1 MDTAIKRTLWATAD
15 KLRSNM
21 DAAEYKH
28 IVLGLIF
35 LKYVSDSFA
44 EHRAELAMRFANPND
59 EYFIDDES
67 LRLKDLEERDYYT
80 EANVFWVPES
90 ARWERIREQAKQPT
104 IGKIIDDALVE
115 IESENPRL
123 KNILDKRFAR
133 TQLEPGKL
141 GELIDEISK
150 INFDRPASTLEKTH
164 DWLANKP
171 IQETK
176 IYKAKDTL
184 GEVYEYFLGQF
195 ANAEGKK
202 GGQFYTPASVVKVL
216 VEILAP
222 HKGKVYDPC
231 CGSGGMFVQSEKF
244 MESHGGRFGDIS
256 IYGQES
262 NPTTWRL
269 VAMNLAIRGMDFNL
283 GKEPADTFL
292 RNQHPDLRANYIMA
306 NPPFNIS
313 DWWNAQLEGDP
324 RWQFGTPPQGNANYA
339 WLQHIYYHLAP
350 GGRAGVVLAN
360 GSMSSTQN
368 NEGAIRREMI
378 ERDVVECMVA
388 LPAQLF
394 FNTQIPAC
402 LWFLNK
408 DKKQNGR
415 DTRGEILFIDA
426 RKLGRL
432 ENRVNRI
439 FDDADIKK
447 IAETYHAWKQT
458 GETEKEYEDVLGF
471 CKSAILAEVRSHD
484 YILTPGRYVGAETAE
499 DDDEVF
505 TERMARLTKELS
517 AQFEESANLEKEIKQ
532 NLASVGFQFEL

>member
-1 MDTAIKRTLWATAD
+1 MDNEIKKTLWATAD

-35 LKYVSDSFA
+35 LKYISDSFA
-44 EHRAELAMRFANPND
+44 EHRDILINRFADPND
-59 EYFIDDES
+59 PYFIDDES
-67 LRLKDLEERDYYT
+67 LRADDLEERDYYI
-80 EANVFWVPES
+80 EKNVFWVPEKS
-90 ARWERIREQAKQPT
+90 RWEWIRERAKQPV
-104 IGKIIDDALVE
+104 IGKYIDDALVE
-115 IESENPRL
+115 IENENPRL
-123 KNILDKRFAR
+123 KGLLDKRFAR

-141 GELIDEISK
+141 GELVDLISK
-150 INFDRPASTLEKTH
+150 IGFNG
-164 DWLANKP
+164 NGN
-171 IQETK
+171 
-176 IYKAKDTL
+176 KAKDVL

-202 GGQFYTPASVVKVL
+202 GGQFYTPASVVNVL
-216 VEILAP
+216 VEVLAP
-222 HKGKVYDPC
+222 HEGKVYDPC

-324 RWQFGTPPQGNANYA
+324 RWQFGTPPAGNANYA

-350 GGRAGVVLAN
+350 NGRAGVVLAN
-360 GSMSSTQN
+360 GSMSSSQN
-368 NEGAIRREMI
+368 SEGAIRKEMI
-378 ERDVVECMVA
+378 ERDAVECMVA

-394 FNTQIPAC
+394 FNTPIPAC

-408 DKKQNGR
+408 NKGNRK
-415 DTRGEILFIDA
+415 GEILFIDA

-432 ENRVNRI
+432 ENRVNRV
-439 FDDADIKK
+439 FDDEDIQK
-447 IAETYHAWKQT
+447 IAETYHSWTKSSPPYEG
-458 GETEKEYEDVLGF
+458 GEAEGRGGSLEYEDIPGF
-471 CKSAILAEVRSHD
+471 CKSADLEEVRSHD
-484 YILTPGRYVGAETAE
+484 YILTPGRYVGAEEAE
-499 DDDEVF
+499 EDIEEFSEKIARLSSELSDQF
-505 TERMARLTKELS
+505 TEATFLEGEIRKNLRS
-517 AQFEESANLEKEIKQ
+517 IGFEI
-532 NLASVGFQFEL
+532 

>member
-1 MDTAIKRTLWATAD
+1 MDNEIKKTLWAAAD

-44 EHRAELAMRFANPND
+44 EHRATLEKRFADPKD
-59 EYFIDDES
+59 EYYIEDKETRAD
-67 LRLKDLEERDYYT
+67 DLEERDYYT
-80 EANVFWVPES
+80 EANVFWVPGS
-90 ARWERIREQAKQPT
+90 ARWEQIRAKAKQPSL
-104 IGKIIDDALVE
+104 GKIIDDALVE
-115 IESENPRL
+115 IENENPRL
-123 KNILDKRFAR
+123 KGLLDKRFAR
-133 TQLEPGKL
+133 TPLEPGRL
-141 GELIDEISK
+141 GEVVDLISQ
-150 INFDRPASTLEKTH
+150 INFEREARFMDWAGGH
-164 DWLANKP
+164 DDMEQP
-171 IQETK
+171 VRM
-176 IYKAKDTL
+176 KAKDVL

-202 GGQFYTPASVVKVL
+202 GGQFYTPASVVKIL
-216 VEILAP
+216 VEVLAP
-222 HKGKVYDPC
+222 HSGKVYDPC

-306 NPPFNIS
+306 NPPFNVS

-324 RWQFGTPPQGNANYA
+324 RWQFGTPPVGNANYA

-350 GGRAGVVLAN
+350 NGRAGVVLAN
-360 GSMSSTQN
+360 GSMSSSQN
-368 NEGAIRREMI
+368 SEGTIRKEMI
-378 ERDVVECMVA
+378 EGGAIDCMVA

-394 FNTQIPAC
+394 INTQIPAC
-402 LWFLNK
+402 LWFLHKNK
-408 DKKQNGR
+408 ENRK
-415 DTRGEILFIDA
+415 GEILFIDA

-432 ENRVNRI
+432 ENKVNRVLE
-439 FDDADIKK
+439 ASDIRR
-447 IAETYHAWKQT
+447 IAETYHSWKAD
-458 GETEKEYEDVLGF
+458 GETVKVYENVAGF
-471 CKSAILAEVRSHD
+471 CKSASLEEVRSQN
-484 YILTPGRYVGAETAE
+484 YILTPGRYVGAEEAE
-499 DDDEVF
+499 QDFEVF
-505 TERMARLTKELS
+505 PEKMSRLVTELS
-517 AQFEESANLEKEIKQ
+517 IQVARSTQLESEIEESLRLI
-532 NLASVGFQFEL
+532 GFKLKS